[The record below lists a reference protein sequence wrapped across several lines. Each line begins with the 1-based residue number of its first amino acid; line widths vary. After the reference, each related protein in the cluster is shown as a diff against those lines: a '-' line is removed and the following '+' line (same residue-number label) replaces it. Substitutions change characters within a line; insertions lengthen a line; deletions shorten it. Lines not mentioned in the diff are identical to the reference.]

1 MTTDDRYFRAT
12 RHELR
17 MRRLDVADVSRLTP
31 RMVRVTLTG
40 DDLDGFHSDGPA
52 DHVKLF
58 APAEG
63 RSDPELPRLGPDGIE
78 PDPDRP
84 RPVGRDYTPRLAPL
98 AEGRLELDLF
108 LHPGGHASG
117 WAARAHVGDVVG
129 IGGPRGSQVLLPG
142 LERVVLVGDET
153 ALPAI
158 DNFLWLLA
166 GTGCHTT
173 VIAEIDGPA
182 EVRDFDVVPDAV
194 HWIPRDTAPDAA
206 PGSRLA
212 DAVRRHV
219 TPGSRGLHWVAT
231 ETADAAVVR
240 RVLVDELG
248 IADEDIRSRGYWR
261 REASDHHEPHVD

>member
-1 MTTDDRYFRAT
+1 MNTDDRYFRIA

-17 MRRLDVADVSRLTP
+17 MRRLTVADVRQLTP
-31 RMVRVTLTG
+31 RMVRITLAG
-40 DDLDGFHSDGPA
+40 DDLDGFRSDGPA

-63 RSDPELPRLGPDGIE
+63 RSEPDLPQLGPDGIV
-78 PDPDRP
+78 PDPERP

-98 AEGRLELDLF
+98 VEGRLELDVF
-108 LHPGGHASG
+108 LHDGGHASG
-117 WAARAHVGDVVG
+117 WAARAHVGDWVG
-129 IGGPRGSQVLLPG
+129 VGGPRGSQVLLPG

-182 EVRDFDVVPDAV
+182 EKRTFDVTPDAV
-194 HWIPRDTAPDAA
+194 HWVRRDVAPDAA

-212 DAVRRHV
+212 DAVRSHV
-219 TPGSRGLHWVAT
+219 TPGGGGLHWVAT
-231 ETADAAVVR
+231 ETQDATTVR

-248 IADEDIRSRGYWR
+248 IADEDVRSRGYWR
-261 REASDHHEPHVD
+261 RGAADHQEPHAD